1 MRTRASNRSLVT
13 LLSVVLAL
21 SSGPVGCARR
31 TFDVKVIDPVPPE
44 TIGPAVSSG
53 RLSVRFAPMW
63 DEDWQFETLE
73 ANAVMAGVIPVR
85 SDIENRS
92 GEVVRLRDVR
102 IVARDSNGRVWRLID
117 ARKAR
122 KRIEKFYGVRL
133 RNKEGDREYRI
144 DFESN
149 GLDVRADLGAGG
161 RRQGLLFFEL
171 PADVRRPVAVTIT
184 AADDRRD

>member
-1 MRTRASNRSLVT
+1 MRTQASNRSRIA
-13 LLSVVLAL
+13 LLSLSLAL
-21 SSGPVGCARR
+21 WFGPAACARR
-31 TFDVKVIDPVPPE
+31 TLVVKVIDPVPPE
-44 TIGPAVSSG
+44 TIGPAVVSG

-63 DEDWQFETLE
+63 DEDWQFATLE
-73 ANAVMAGVIPVR
+73 ANAVMAGVLPVR

-92 GEVVRLRDVR
+92 GEVVRMRDVR
-102 IVARDSNGRVWRLID
+102 IVARDAYGRVWRLVD

-149 GLDVRADLGAGG
+149 GLDLRADLSAGG

-171 PADVRRPVAVTIT
+171 PVNVRRPVPVTIT
-184 AADDRRD
+184 AADGRRD